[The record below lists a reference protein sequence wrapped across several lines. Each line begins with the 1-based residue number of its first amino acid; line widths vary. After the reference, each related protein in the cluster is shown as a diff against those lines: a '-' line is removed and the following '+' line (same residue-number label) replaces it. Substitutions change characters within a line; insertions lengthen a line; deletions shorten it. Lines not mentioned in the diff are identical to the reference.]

1 MNNKILIVE
10 DEKDIRDLIIYALEA
25 KGYETIS
32 TDDGEKALKMVKENK
47 PDLVILDWMLPSV
60 SGLEICRN
68 IRRDKNIKNIPI
80 IMLTA
85 KITEDDKILGLDS
98 GADDYVTKPFST
110 AELASRVKA
119 ILRRTERNNSKKLK
133 YADIE
138 MDLIAHK
145 IIRNGRKIK
154 LGPKEYKL
162 LKNFLEQPH
171 RVFSRDQLLDRIWGE
186 NIYVEPRTV
195 DVHIRRLRKAITAD
209 NEINIIRNDL
219 FFKTSYYSFRTSNYF
234 KGIVT

>member
-10 DEKDIRDLIIYALEA
+10 DEKDIRDLIIYALQA

-32 TDDGEKALKMVKENK
+32 ADDGEKALKMLKENK

-68 IRRDKNIKNIPI
+68 IRRDENIKNIPI

-98 GADDYVTKPFST
+98 GADDYITKPFST
-110 AELASRVKA
+110 AELSSRVKA

-162 LKNFLEQPH
+162 LKNFLEQPQ

-209 NEINIIRNDL
+209 NEINIIRTVRDAG
-219 FFKTSYYSFRTSNYF
+219 YSLEEDA
-234 KGIVT
+234 

>member
-32 TDDGEKALKMVKENK
+32 TDDGEKALKMLKENK

-98 GADDYVTKPFST
+98 GADDYITKPFST
-110 AELASRVKA
+110 AELSSRVKA
-119 ILRRTERNNSKKLK
+119 VLRRIERNNSNKLK

-209 NEINIIRNDL
+209 NEINIIRTVRDAG
-219 FFKTSYYSFRTSNYF
+219 YSLE
-234 KGIVT
+234 VDA

>member
-10 DEKDIRDLIIYALEA
+10 DEKDIRDLIIYALQA

-32 TDDGEKALKMVKENK
+32 ADDGEKALKMLKENK

-98 GADDYVTKPFST
+98 GADDYITKPFST
-110 AELASRVKA
+110 AELSSRVKA

-162 LKNFLEQPH
+162 LKNFLEQPQ

-209 NEINIIRNDL
+209 NEINIIRTVRDAG
-219 FFKTSYYSFRTSNYF
+219 YSLEEEA
-234 KGIVT
+234 

>member
-1 MNNKILIVE
+1 MKHKILIVE
-10 DEKDIRDLIIYALEA
+10 DEKDIRNLVIYALEA

-32 TDDGEKALKMVKENK
+32 TDDGEKALKMLKENK

-68 IRRDKNIKNIPI
+68 IRRDKIIKNIPI

-85 KITEDDKILGLDS
+85 KITENDKILGLDS
-98 GADDYVTKPFST
+98 GADDYITKPFST
-110 AELASRVKA
+110 AELGSRVKA
-119 ILRRTERNNSKKLK
+119 LLRRIEKNNSKKLK

-138 MDLIAHK
+138 MDLDAHN

-154 LGPKEYKL
+154 LGPKEFKL

-171 RVFSRDQLLDRIWGE
+171 RVFSRDQLLDKIWGE

-195 DVHIRRLRKAITAD
+195 DVHIRRLRKAINAN
-209 NEINIIRNDL
+209 NEINIIRTVRDAG
-219 FFKTSYYSFRTSNYF
+219 YSLEADA
-234 KGIVT
+234 

>member
-25 KGYETIS
+25 KGYEAIS
-32 TDDGEKALKMVKENK
+32 ADDGEKALKMLKENK

-98 GADDYVTKPFST
+98 GADDYITKPFST
-110 AELASRVKA
+110 AELTSRVKA

-162 LKNFLEQPH
+162 LKNFLEQPQ

-209 NEINIIRNDL
+209 NEINIIRTVRDAG
-219 FFKTSYYSFRTSNYF
+219 YSLEADA
-234 KGIVT
+234 

>member
-25 KGYETIS
+25 KDYETIS
-32 TDDGEKALKMVKENK
+32 TDDGEKALKMLKENK

-209 NEINIIRNDL
+209 NEINIIRTVRDAG
-219 FFKTSYYSFRTSNYF
+219 YSLEEEA
-234 KGIVT
+234 

>member
-1 MNNKILIVE
+1 MNDKILIVE
-10 DEKDIRDLIIYALEA
+10 DEKDIRDLIIYALQA

-32 TDDGEKALKMVKENK
+32 TDDGEKALKMLKENK

-98 GADDYVTKPFST
+98 GADDYITKPFST
-110 AELASRVKA
+110 AELTSRVKA

-162 LKNFLEQPH
+162 LKNFLEQPQ

-209 NEINIIRNDL
+209 NEINIIRTVRDAG
-219 FFKTSYYSFRTSNYF
+219 YSLEEEA
-234 KGIVT
+234 

>member
-10 DEKDIRDLIIYALEA
+10 DEKDIRDLIIYALQA

-32 TDDGEKALKMVKENK
+32 ADDGEKALKMLKENK

-162 LKNFLEQPH
+162 LKNFLEQPQ

-209 NEINIIRNDL
+209 NEINIIRTIRDAG
-219 FFKTSYYSFRTSNYF
+219 YSLEADA
-234 KGIVT
+234 